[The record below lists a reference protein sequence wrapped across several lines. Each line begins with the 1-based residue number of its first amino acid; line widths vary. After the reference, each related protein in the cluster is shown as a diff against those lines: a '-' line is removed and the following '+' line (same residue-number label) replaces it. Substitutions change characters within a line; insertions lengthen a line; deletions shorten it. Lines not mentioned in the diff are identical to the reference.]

1 MTSGTFPYIWVYDYM
16 IILTGI
22 YFYYF
27 TDPQSNI
34 HIVTEWIANDV
45 SATKIRYKITVVL
58 LSKNTYRND
67 PINYLYQLHPRT
79 FLLMIRQGIRRHF
92 NSKTRGS
99 CLV

>member
-67 PINYLYQLHPRT
+67 SINFISAAPQNVFTYDTAKDQKAL
-79 FLLMIRQGIRRHF
+79 
-92 NSKTRGS
+92 
-99 CLV
+99 